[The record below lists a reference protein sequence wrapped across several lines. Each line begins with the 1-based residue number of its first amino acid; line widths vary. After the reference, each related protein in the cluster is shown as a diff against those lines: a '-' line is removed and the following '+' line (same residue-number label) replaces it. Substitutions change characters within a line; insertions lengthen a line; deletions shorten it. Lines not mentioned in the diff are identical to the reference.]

1 MFILLNTQEKYIKTN
16 TINMRENHL
25 RIYNFQVN
33 HKNGKL
39 HTLYNYLFGAYSTV
53 TYLLPRDLTMIL

>member
-1 MFILLNTQEKYIKTN
+1 MFILPNTQEKYIKTN
-16 TINMRENHL
+16 IINIGENHL

-39 HTLYNYLFGAYSTV
+39 PTLYKYLFGAYSTI
-53 TYLLPRDLTMIL
+53 TYLLPCDLIMIW